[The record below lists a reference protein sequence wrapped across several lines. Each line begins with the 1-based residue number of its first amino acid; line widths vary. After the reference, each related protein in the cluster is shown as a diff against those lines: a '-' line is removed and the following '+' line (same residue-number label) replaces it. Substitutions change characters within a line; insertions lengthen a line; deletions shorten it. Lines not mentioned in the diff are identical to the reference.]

1 MRHVTTSDTNLRR
14 FFGNGFALPLSLKNP
29 THFLE
34 SLLQSTLSAFSRVKF
49 QHQNAY
55 KMKKRK
61 KENERNVHNRKLH
74 LSIKLLTPWLEQLWM
89 HASQLPFLSSNVK
102 VPSKYGSMFLPCFFL
117 IFFSIYLSFCFFFF
131 FSFLL
136 FFYVSK
142 LYMIA
147 SFVVLTI

>member
-55 KMKKRK
+55 KMGKK
-61 KENERNVHNRKLH
+61 KERKWNVHNRKLH

-102 VPSKYGSMFLPCFFL
+102 VPSKYGSMFLPYFFL
-117 IFFSIYLSFCFFFF
+117 VFLSIYLSFY
-131 FSFLL
+131 FSFL
-136 FFYVSK
+136 FIS
-142 LYMIA
+142 
-147 SFVVLTI
+147 SFLLCFKTFSSNSFT